1 FRCFHPRRALQLT
14 FASCRQNSIR
24 LAVESQMLQVNLCQ
38 SVISRTTGRVCDR
51 PRSGAPPETD
61 HNHDQ
66 NLRTSDLRHGLANT
80 TQLQT
85 RLPDVKGTRVSR
97 QTVHNRLHHFNLND
111 RRLLQMTPLT
121 RDTALNACSGHK
133 TM

>member
-1 FRCFHPRRALQLT
+1 
-14 FASCRQNSIR
+14 
-24 LAVESQMLQVNLCQ
+24 MLQGNLCQ
-38 SVISRTTGRVCDR
+38 SVISRTTGSVCDR

-97 QTVHNRLHHFNLND
+97 QTVNNRHRPECLQWTQDHVTWKMQQWSPILFSDECRGKLH
-111 RRLLQMTPLT
+111 LLQTYMSL
-121 RDTALNACSGHK
+121 
-133 TM
+133 